1 MTDFEK
7 WKQGLVI
14 HSGKPHWQMYDC
26 EVKAALGEY
35 NRHLS
40 GTPGYVAMDW
50 MLIKAMLWTESG
62 GENPQWK
69 IKPLQIGVGK
79 DAGMNAVLGDK
90 EGGDLIMPP
99 ALRSSINTHTIR
111 SNPLHNIRGGIGY
124 LLMRMADYAHKSI
137 REPNTPIKETKVEPR
152 ETLELIAKR
161 VSSTVAVM
169 RELNP
174 RANILHVGDV
184 LKYQKAEV
192 KKVITGWRPIDLAS
206 IAKKYNGNG
215 DARYLSKLQFA
226 IGKVREH
233 QGAKC
238 EQ

>member
-7 WKQGLVI
+7 WQQGLVL

-26 EVKAALGEY
+26 EVKAALGDY

-40 GTPGYVAMDW
+40 GTPGYIAMDW

-69 IKPLQIGVGK
+69 IKPLQIGVGT

-111 SNPLHNIRGGIGY
+111 SNPAHNIRGGIGY
-124 LLMRMADYAHKSI
+124 LLMRMANFAHKSI
-137 REPNTPIKETKVEPR
+137 REPNAPIEQTKVAPGES
-152 ETLELIAKR
+152 LERIAKR
-161 VSSTVAVM
+161 VHSTVEVM

-174 RANILHVGDV
+174 RANILHIGDV
-184 LKYQKAEV
+184 VRFQKAKVE
-192 KKVITGWRPIDLAS
+192 KVITGWSPINLAS
-206 IAKKYNGNG
+206 IAKNYNGNG
-215 DARYLSKLQFA
+215 DARYLTKLEFA
-226 IGKVREH
+226 IGLVRKQ

>member
-40 GTPGYVAMDW
+40 STPGYVAMDW

-69 IKPLQIGVGK
+69 IKPLQIGVL
-79 DAGMNAVLGDK
+79 DDPGMNAVLGDK

-99 ALRSSINTHTIR
+99 ALRASINSHNMR
-111 SNPLHNIRGGIGY
+111 SNPAQNIRGGIGY
-124 LLMRMADYAHKSI
+124 LLMKMANYAFKSI
-137 REPNTPIKETKVEPR
+137 REPNAPIEQTKVGPG
-152 ETLELIAKR
+152 ETLERIARR
-161 VSSTVAVM
+161 VDSTVEVM

-184 LKYQKAEV
+184 LKFQKAEV
-192 KKVITGWRPIDLAS
+192 QKVITGWRPINLGN
-206 IAKKYNGNG
+206 IAIKYNGKG
-215 DARYLSKLQFA
+215 DGRYLTKLEFA
-226 IGKVREH
+226 MGLVRKQ

-238 EQ
+238 EP